1 MLISY
6 FCIIARIFISMLN
19 NVNNK
24 NYNNNNLCTLSILL
38 FPSVEAKTKYLTPLL
53 SSTYPSALPTIR
65 YKGFTL

>member
-6 FCIIARIFISMLN
+6 FCIIARILISMLN
-19 NVNNK
+19 NVNN
-24 NYNNNNLCTLSILL
+24 NNNNNNNLCTLSILL

-53 SSTYPSALPTIR
+53 SSMYPSALPIIR